1 MTASPARSDAT
12 DIVHVAHV
20 VAALGLVTAFGHVS
34 VRDEES
40 GYRMT
45 GPGDLAEA
53 EAAMTV
59 AVDLRD
65 EQLPDG
71 APPEAWLH
79 TAIYRARPD
88 VHAIVRAQ
96 PPHTFAAAA
105 VADEL
110 RPLHGQGAWV
120 SARVPVH
127 PVPRLCR
134 SIELA
139 MAAVDTMGSET
150 AMLLR
155 ANGAV
160 CVGGTA
166 EIAATRMWLLSVTC
180 QVWLQAMAV
189 GTPVELAGPDIEAWQ
204 AAGEP
209 LLPRLWRHLERT
221 ARHSAAGTR
230 G

>member
-1 MTASPARSDAT
+1 MTANPKHSAAS
-12 DIVHVAHV
+12 IVGTAHV

-34 VRDEES
+34 TRETAS
-40 GYRMT
+40 SYRIT
-45 GPGDLAEA
+45 GPGDLSEA
-53 EAAMTV
+53 DTQRTV
-59 AVDLRD
+59 VVELLED
-65 EQLPDG
+65 QLPDG

-88 VHAIVRAQ
+88 VGAIVRAQ
-96 PPHTFAAAA
+96 PPSTFAAAS

-134 SIELA
+134 SAELA
-139 MAAVDTMGSET
+139 TAAVETMGAET

-160 CVGGTA
+160 CVADSPG
-166 EIAATRMWLLSVTC
+166 IAAARMWLLSVVC
-180 QVWLQAMAV
+180 DVWLRASAV
-189 GTPVELAGPDIEAWQ
+189 GSPVELDATDIDVWRT
-204 AAGEP
+204 AGEQ
-209 LLPRLWRHLERT
+209 LLPRLWRHLEGRSMDF
-221 ARHSAAGTR
+221 ASGVGR
-230 G
+230 